1 MTNGETSDTV
11 SNMTTIHADGQS
23 VQQVIEQAIRESIAQ
38 DETVRIV
45 ASDYDK
51 LCRDLF
57 VECESD
63 SESEGEHL
71 FWGQDLDGNDW
82 SVSVNSP
89 TN

>member
-1 MTNGETSDTV
+1 
-11 SNMTTIHADGQS
+11 MTTIHADGQS

-38 DETVRIV
+38 DETVCIV
-45 ASDYDK
+45 VSDADK

-57 VECESD
+57 VECDDDCEAN
-63 SESEGEHL
+63 GVHK
-71 FWGQDLDGNDW
+71 FWGTDLDGNDW